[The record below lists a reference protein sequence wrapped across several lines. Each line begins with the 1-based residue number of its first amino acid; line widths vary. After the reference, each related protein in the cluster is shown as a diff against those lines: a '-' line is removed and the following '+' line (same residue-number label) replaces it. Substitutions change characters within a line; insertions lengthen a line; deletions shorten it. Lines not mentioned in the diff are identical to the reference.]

1 MSKYRDMAKL
11 LFTDTDSFTYQIQT
25 EDGYKDS
32 SANKNEFD
40 NREYPENSQFF
51 DKKIRKSSV
60 NSKI

>member
-25 EDGYKDS
+25 ENGYKDS
-32 SANKNEFD
+32 SADKNEFD

-51 DKKIRKSSV
+51 D
-60 NSKI
+60 